1 VDFVVS
7 KPPSGPNKVLV
18 TKSGYYLRETFT
30 QALSN
35 ADGRRHPIT
44 PKKQNRE
51 EKRGKLKRLPI
62 FSLRDEC
69 IHPLDI

>member
-7 KPPSGPNKVLV
+7 NRPSGSNKVLV

-44 PKKQNRE
+44 PNKTKIVKKSGE
-51 EKRGKLKRLPI
+51 SLKDCLY
-62 FSLRDEC
+62 
-69 IHPLDI
+69 